1 MSSPPLAESGEA
13 PRVLVIDHETDT
25 RDLVLSNIRNMGFVA
40 DGASSGLE
48 GLSAARAL
56 RPAVIVLDLMLPD
69 MLGTAVCSAI
79 RHDAALAGVGILM
92 LTARTSDYDRIQGL
106 EAGADDYVA
115 KPFNER
121 ELVVRVRALARR
133 AADSHAAR
141 EASVRASV
149 YRWRGIEVEV
159 NRHRVTLDG
168 EPVTLR
174 PLEFKLLSTLLAA
187 PGTLFSRGD
196 LLRLVWGIED
206 DNDSRTVDT
215 HVRRLRE
222 RVAPYGAALETVH
235 RLGYRWRDAAAGR

>member
-1 MSSPPLAESGEA
+1 M
-13 PRVLVIDHETDT
+13 
-25 RDLVLSNIRNMGFVA
+25 
-40 DGASSGLE
+40 
-48 GLSAARAL
+48 
-56 RPAVIVLDLMLPD
+56 
-69 MLGTAVCSAI
+69 
-79 RHDAALAGVGILM
+79 
-92 LTARTSDYDRIQGL
+92 
-106 EAGADDYVA
+106 
-115 KPFNER
+115 
-121 ELVVRVRALARR
+121 
-133 AADSHAAR
+133 
-141 EASVRASV
+141 
-149 YRWRGIEVEV
+149 